1 MGVFFGLF
9 CLICLT
15 IVPLAIRLF
24 IRGQVSIG
32 NGDLPPIRWL
42 RVHEN
47 AAVFAAWGFF
57 FLGLAIIWA
66 PAREDILNEFLQ
78 AMRVETTRDTITTR
92 HLLRLQAWPRCF
104 TAFLYRTISSTPA
117 RSAYVTSDMASPVL
131 VVFDVYR
138 K

>member
-1 MGVFFGLF
+1 MRFPEAVSKIEEAPMKLRLKAFLGAFGLTIVAAIVGNILESQGYLTEERLGQQGVKALMAFFFGLF

-66 PAREDILNEFLQ
+66 LAREDILNEFL
-78 AMRVETTRDTITTR
+78 
-92 HLLRLQAWPRCF
+92 
-104 TAFLYRTISSTPA
+104 
-117 RSAYVTSDMASPVL
+117 
-131 VVFDVYR
+131 
-138 K
+138 